1 MLTKTEPLPMTGS
14 ARDSLIAIA
23 VLWVLFAITVAF
35 RFAGRLRGIGIG
47 FDDVLSACAL
57 VSTFSGMA
65 VVDLS
70 LTTPKIMSAS
80 TIGMNAVVFTI
91 GVGWDL
97 DPESPVFPQCKLIAT
112 KRTRWYRVL
121 TASSDEQPTCHYA
134 DNLCLHAGL
143 HLVPHSP

>member
-35 RFAGRLRGIGIG
+35 RFAGRMRGIGLG
-47 FDDVLSACAL
+47 LDDVLSAVAL
-57 VSTFSGMA
+57 VSAFSGMA
-65 VVDLS
+65 IVNLS
-70 LTTPKIMSAS
+70 LTTPKIMSGS

-97 DPESPVFPQCKLIAT
+97 DPESPVFLKRKLT
-112 KRTRWYRVL
+112 VTYRIK
-121 TASSDEQPTCHYA
+121 
-134 DNLCLHAGL
+134 
-143 HLVPHSP
+143 